1 MNRRMYLG
9 GPSFGVEPPYFPVSS
24 GGSGGEQLVGSPAGW
39 AGIPDSLRRFYAWIP
54 DKKYEHRCVALQWV
68 DFRLA
73 DRIRDVMS
81 PDAGLV
87 FLKTLEMMRGF
98 NPRGFLRKRANALR
112 RVGESTPRSASR
124 RKK

>member
-1 MNRRMYLG
+1 MNRRIYLG

-24 GGSGGEQLVGSPAGW
+24 GGSGGEQLVGRLW
-39 AGIPDSLRRFYAWIP
+39 QVPDSIRRFYAWIP

-112 RVGESTPRSASR
+112 RATPRSASR
-124 RKK
+124 RRK